1 MSVGLETND
10 IIQVL
15 GRLSKIPLPAKLQRR
30 IADWTSSYGKI
41 RLVLKHNRYFL
52 ESVDQKF
59 LVPLMNDPV
68 IAGCR
73 VEKQDEEGQQVHGLE
88 KGTAPSKDLIIPGGA
103 ESRGEVRHENDIIG
117 AVIGLDRGETKSSA
131 VRNIALINYSGRN
144 GRRRDNMVFR
154 SGCGQNGGKTRR
166 TSKDPS
172 AHSLGCQKAVQG
184 HRPPGFGRV

>member
-1 MSVGLETND
+1 MSLDLLDLANLSPSLIHEYRITKPSLHAAMSVGLETND

-15 GRLSKIPLPAKLQRR
+15 GRLSKIPLPARLQQR

-73 VEKQDEEGQQVHGLE
+73 VEKQNEEGQQVHGLE
-88 KGTAPSKDLIIPGGA
+88 RGTAPAKDLIIPGGA
-103 ESRGEVRHENDIIG
+103 ESRGETRHENDIIG
-117 AVIGLDRGETKSSA
+117 AVIGLDRGMS
-131 VRNIALINYSGRN
+131 
-144 GRRRDNMVFR
+144 
-154 SGCGQNGGKTRR
+154 C
-166 TSKDPS
+166 
-172 AHSLGCQKAVQG
+172 
-184 HRPPGFGRV
+184 RPMCPIC